1 MGRSARA
8 AGKNS
13 DTLCFYFWVAT
24 IHVHISMYTYIQG
37 LNVYWYMDIWY
48 IICFQHMY
56 LEPDKHWVFD
66 PWSCLPSK
74 ATDIRVACKC
84 TYVPC
89 INEHIKYIYIYIY
102 MYIYTYSL
110 YIYKMYIYLIYMI
123 IYIYEWK
130 WKLCN
135 LRKLLWT
142 LVFKH
147 PNGLLERLHIEKA
160 KNFFRGSHTT

>member
-13 DTLCFYFWVAT
+13 DTLCFYFSVAT

-89 INEHIKYIYIYIY
+89 INEHIKYIYIYV
-102 MYIYTYSL
+102 YTYSL

-123 IYIYEWK
+123 IYIWVKMETVQFEETAVNTGFQTSK
-130 WKLCN
+130 WIVGTFAYRKSKKL
-135 LRKLLWT
+135 
-142 LVFKH
+142 F
-147 PNGLLERLHIEKA
+147 
-160 KNFFRGSHTT
+160 